1 MFAIAQARQLLN
13 RPLRLLLTTCLLGTL
28 LSMGVEMVSLPKPV
42 AATPLGLGYT
52 AITPCRV
59 ADTRLDARGR
69 LTPSGASRDL
79 QVIGT
84 GQQFATQGG
93 TPGGCSV
100 PVGAAAAEVTIT
112 AVGPVGSG
120 FLRAFPT
127 GTQSTTSTFL
137 SYSTGQS
144 VSNTGTLAL
153 AAGSSANLRIQNFAG
168 ASDFVVEIQGYFQ
181 LAGGSGYAPV
191 LPCRVVDTRIQP
203 SRPTVINETGTFAPG
218 NQRSFQVSG
227 SGGPQFAAQGGV
239 ANGCGIPAG
248 TTAVELSITAVGPSG
263 NGFVRAF
270 PHGQSAP
277 NATFLSYSAGEG
289 VTNTGTVTL
298 TGTDSGV
305 DLSVLNLGAS
315 TNIVIDVFGFFI
327 PRAGSRYIPV
337 TPCRVLDT
345 RTAGVAFVPKRVRS
359 LQVGGRFVGFASQ
372 GASNPKG
379 CRVAE
384 SAQAVEVSLTAVT
397 PASTGFLRAAPA
409 GSGRVPDATV
419 LNYVAGKSVTN
430 TASLPLGEFGRHD
443 LNLQNLTGATN
454 LVIDVLGYFA
464 ATSLPE
470 QNAMESMDLGE
481 QTSCAVTAYAF
492 AVCWGRG
499 PLGNGT
505 QFGSPFPRLVLQAN
519 GFGLFGVVQIA
530 LGTAHS
536 CALIVDGSVHCWGND
551 TIGELGTASTPGFV
565 GIMPT
570 PGLAMPGVGGVQIA
584 VGGRTTCV
592 LMEDTTVRCWG
603 AGGSGQLGNGSALNT
618 RSFTTLKTVVRNSA
632 GTLELI
638 PLTGVGHVELG
649 AQHGCALMLNG
660 TVQCWGLGSSGQLGA
675 GDVLSSFV
683 PRPVPN
689 LSGVTQITAGDN
701 HNCALLANG
710 SITCW
715 GANTSSQLGDGSSVN
730 RLTPTLLRLEGI
742 RQISVGASHSCAST
756 GDGIWCWGANS
767 QGQLGDGTL
776 LPRRSPSSPFGG
788 NQIQVSTGGSNSCS
802 LLVTGVLSC
811 WGDNFFGQVGDGQFI
826 DRSVPVPVSGIVA
839 P

>member
-1 MFAIAQARQLLN
+1 MSATALARQLSN
-13 RPLRLLLTTCLLGTL
+13 RPLHLLLATCVLGTL
-28 LSMGVEMVSLPKPV
+28 LSIGVEIVSLPKP
-42 AATPLGLGYT
+42 AAAKTGGLGYT

-59 ADTRLDARGR
+59 ADTRLDLRGR
-69 LTPSGASRDL
+69 FVQDGAFRDL
-79 QVIGT
+79 QVTGT

-127 GTQSTTSTFL
+127 GAQSTTSTFV

-153 AAGSSANLRIQNFAG
+153 AVGSTANLRIQNFIG
-168 ASDFVVEIQGYFQ
+168 ASDFVIEIQGYYQ
-181 LAGGSGYAPV
+181 ESGGSGYAPV
-191 LPCRVVDTRIQP
+191 QPCRVVDTRIQP

-227 SGGPQFAAQGGV
+227 TGQQFAAQGG
-239 ANGCGIPAG
+239 AASGCGIPAG

-263 NGFVRAF
+263 NGFIRAF

-298 TGTDSGV
+298 TGGRSGV

-327 PRAGSRYIPV
+327 PGAGSRYIPV
-337 TPCRVLDT
+337 PPCRVLDT
-345 RTAGVAFVPKRVRS
+345 RTAGVAFVPKGVRS
-359 LQVGGRFVGFASQ
+359 LQVGGIFVGFASQ

-379 CRVAE
+379 CGVAE
-384 SAQAVEVSLTAVT
+384 RAQAVEVSLTAVT

-409 GSGRVPDATV
+409 GSSSLPIATA
-419 LNYVAGKSVTN
+419 LNYVAGKSITN

-443 LNLQNLTGATN
+443 LTLQNFSGATN
-454 LVIDVLGYFA
+454 LVIDVQGYFA

-470 QNAMESMDLGE
+470 QNAMESMDLGDL
-481 QTSCAVTAYAF
+481 TSCAVNAF
-492 AVCWGRG
+492 GFAACWGRG
-499 PLGNGT
+499 PLGNGESFSST
-505 QFGSPFPRLVLQAN
+505 QPRLVSRG
-519 GFGLFGVVQIA
+519 GFGLAGVVQIA

-536 CALIVDGSVHCWGND
+536 CALIGDGSVHCWGFD
-551 TIGELGTASTPGFV
+551 TIGELGTASPPGVV
-565 GIMPT
+565 GTTLT

-603 AGGSGQLGNGSALNT
+603 AGESGQLGNNSTLNT
-618 RSFTTLKTVVRNSA
+618 RSFTTLKTVVRNSV

-638 PLTGVGHVELG
+638 PLTGVGQVELG

-675 GDVLSSFV
+675 GGVTSSFV

-689 LSGVTQITAGDN
+689 LFGVTQIAAGDN

-715 GANTSSQLGDGSSVN
+715 GANISSQLGDNSSVN
-730 RLTPTLLRLEGI
+730 RLTPTLLRLEFTL
-742 RQISVGASHSCAST
+742 QISAGASHSCASSV
-756 GDGIWCWGANS
+756 DGIRCWGANS
-767 QGQLGDGTL
+767 QGQLGNGTL
-776 LPRRSPSSPFGG
+776 VPRRSPGSPFGR
-788 NQIQVSTGGSNSCS
+788 NQIQVSTGGSHSCS

-811 WGDNFFGQVGDGQFI
+811 WGKNNLGQVGDGQFL
-826 DRSVPVPVSGIVA
+826 DRNLAVPVSGIVS
-839 P
+839 

>member
-1 MFAIAQARQLLN
+1 MFAIALARQLLN

-42 AATPLGLGYT
+42 AAAPSGLGYT

-59 ADTRLDARGR
+59 ADTRLDQRGR

-79 QVIGT
+79 QVTGT
-84 GQQFATQGG
+84 GQQFVTQGG

-127 GTQSTTSTFL
+127 GAQSTTSTFV

-153 AAGSSANLRIQNFAG
+153 AVGSAANLRIQNFIG
-168 ASDFVVEIQGYFQ
+168 ASDFVVEIQGYYQ
-181 LAGGSGYAPV
+181 EAGGSGYAPV
-191 LPCRVVDTRIQP
+191 QPCRVVDTRIQP

-218 NQRSFQVSG
+218 NQRSFQVAG
-227 SGGPQFAAQGGV
+227 TGQQFAAQGG
-239 ANGCGIPAG
+239 AASGCGIPAG
-248 TTAVELSITAVGPSG
+248 ITAVELSITAVGPSG

-298 TGTDSGV
+298 TGGRSGV

-315 TNIVIDVFGFFI
+315 TNIVIDVFGFYI
-327 PRAGSRYIPV
+327 PGAGSRYIPV

-372 GASNPKG
+372 GASDPKG
-379 CRVAE
+379 CGVAE
-384 SAQAVEVSLTAVT
+384 RAQAVEVSLTAVT

-443 LNLQNLTGATN
+443 LNLQNLSGVTN
-454 LVIDVLGYFA
+454 LVIDVQGYFA
-464 ATSLPE
+464 ATSLPGE
-470 QNAMESMDLGE
+470 NAMESMDLGDLS
-481 QTSCAVTAYAF
+481 SCAVNAYGF

-499 PLGNGT
+499 PLGNGESFSST
-505 QFGSPFPRLVLQAN
+505 QPRLVSRG
-519 GFGLFGVVQIA
+519 GFGLAGVVQIA
-530 LGTAHS
+530 LGKAHS
-536 CALIVDGSVHCWGND
+536 CALIGDGSVHCWGYD
-551 TIGELGTASTPGFV
+551 TTGELGTASTPGFI
-565 GIMPT
+565 GTTLT
-570 PGLAMPGVGGVQIA
+570 PGLAMPGVGAVQIA
-584 VGGRTTCV
+584 AGGQTTCV

-603 AGGSGQLGNGSALNT
+603 AGGSGQLGNGSTLNT

-632 GTLELI
+632 GIPELI
-638 PLTGVGHVELG
+638 PLTGVGQVELG

-675 GDVLSSFV
+675 GDVFRSFV

-742 RQISVGASHSCAST
+742 RQISAGASHSCAST

-767 QGQLGDGTL
+767 QGQLGNGTL
-776 LPRRSPSSPFGG
+776 LPRRSPASPFGG
-788 NQIQVSTGGSNSCS
+788 NQIQVSTGGSHSCS

-811 WGDNFFGQVGDGQFI
+811 WGYNIFGQVGDGTF
-826 DRSVPVPVSGIVA
+826 DEVRSVPVPVSGIVA